1 MTRMGDEGSSDVPF
15 WEQPEWWAVRGDA
28 AVSRR
33 GLIRRWAD
41 RADLAGLDRSRFE
54 DALNAWSSKLAAQE
68 WVRAALGATAVM
80 YASKGINSTFAGSDD
95 WQRVSTMFGDFGDPL
110 ARYVV
115 TFIPEVHRYRP
126 AVEKWHRS
134 AVREAARSVTK
145 DVRDAMISDGVIASR
160 ESVNRFL
167 ADPAR
172 RRRRDLQVAAG
183 AYAANLCTHAN
194 RLDDPDLTQAVT
206 VSLIGLRREL
216 GIPVPAVA
224 GTRAETAR
232 DCSLEAREI
241 FWGSLSGREGNS
253 DEFFDESARR
263 AIAAIENKLT
273 QGGDVTPQYARAIYY
288 TKKKSIAVEQI
299 RPRSITTTPMES
311 ELLEIRVGA
320 APQTTDR
327 EAEQAAVLAAA
338 VSFLKDVPIVRR
350 RSSGSE
356 PVPVTTFWEKDIAMA
371 ILAGRTDLGT
381 RLSRISAVVGEKW
394 ESEGGKPATALCTT
408 GKHAAGFVR
417 GLVYVGLA
425 NAIGALDELPEW
437 LGRAT
442 PTQTW
447 AERRQ
452 TVSAMLERYRELGP
466 QDLYDNPAKGNLT

>member
-1 MTRMGDEGSSDVPF
+1 MTRMGDEGSPDVPF
-15 WEQPEWWAVRGDA
+15 WEQPQWWTVRGDA

-33 GLIRRWAD
+33 GFIRRWVD

-68 WVRAALGATAVM
+68 WVRATLGATAVM

-95 WQRVSTMFGDFGDPL
+95 WQRVSSMLGNFGDPL

-134 AVREAARSVTK
+134 AVREAARSITK

-167 ADPAR
+167 ADPGR

-183 AYAANLCTHAN
+183 AYAANLCTQAN

-206 VSLIGLRREL
+206 VSLIGLQREL

-224 GTRAETAR
+224 GTSAETTR
-232 DCSLEAREI
+232 DRSLEAREI
-241 FWGSLSGREGNS
+241 FWGSLSGREGNF

-273 QGGDVTPQYARAIYY
+273 DGGDVTPQYARAIYY
-288 TKKKSIAVEQI
+288 TKKRSIAIEQI

-311 ELLEIRVGA
+311 ELLEIHVGA
-320 APQTTDR
+320 APQTADR

-350 RSSGSE
+350 RSRGSE
-356 PVPVTTFWEKDIAMA
+356 PVPVTAFWEKDMATA

-394 ESEGGKPATALCTT
+394 ESEGGNPATAVCTN

-417 GLVYVGLA
+417 GLVYVALA

-437 LGRAT
+437 IGRTT

-452 TVSAMLERYRELGP
+452 TVSAMLERYRDLGP
-466 QDLYDNPAKGNLT
+466 QDLYDNPEKGNLT